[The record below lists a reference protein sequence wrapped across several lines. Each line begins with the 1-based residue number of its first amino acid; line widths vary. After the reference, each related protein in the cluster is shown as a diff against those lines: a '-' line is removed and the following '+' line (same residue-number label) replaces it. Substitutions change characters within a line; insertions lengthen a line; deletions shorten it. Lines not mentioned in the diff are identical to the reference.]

1 MALAG
6 AESALQR
13 KAVRYDRAGDQ
24 HYDLISSWIKATR
37 ASDVD
42 ASLYYLA
49 IMLEGGEDPR
59 FIVRRMVIL
68 ASEDIGNA
76 DPRALMVATST
87 AAAIELVGL
96 PEGAHA
102 LAQCAVY
109 LALAPKS
116 NASYKAL
123 GAARAHVREHGAQPP
138 PAYLRSGPLA
148 DEGYDYAHDHPGH
161 VSPQQVM
168 PPGLEGLRFYEPDGR
183 GALRRTGRGDPA
195 GARAGRMTLSSVAPA
210 TGEALGTVAIATE
223 HNVLAAVA
231 EARAVQGPG
240 HSCASAIVRATWRGP
255 PRRSSM
261 RPTVGALICREQ
273 AARAR
278 RGRDRRAVA
287 RDRDAAV
294 AGRGRPGDPLGRAR
308 RLSRALR
315 PLTRAR
321 WSYEPLGVVAVLGP
335 AAEPFA
341 TPLGDVAV
349 ALMAG
354 NGVVLKPSPHAAL
367 SGARIARV
375 FARAGLP
382 PGLLQVVQG
391 HAATGGALVE
401 APVAQ
406 VRFTGSAL
414 AGAKVLEEGRAASSA
429 SSQSSAG
436 QMPRSSAPT
445 PTSPARSRASPG
457 ARLPTRASPAARSS
471 ASTSCARSPTSCW
484 RGWSRGRALRVGDP
498 ADAETEIGPLVGGER
513 LGRVVE
519 LLDDA
524 VAQGATL
531 HCGGPVAVAGFSG
544 AFCAPAVLT
553 GVPAGA
559 RLARE
564 EAPGPV
570 VAVTIVDGEEDAI
583 AAANDSALGLGASVW
598 TSDRYKGER
607 IAREL
612 RVGMVWMNDH
622 HVARSA
628 PQLPWGGVRG
638 SGIGRAR
645 GAIALRTCAEP
656 KVITLG
662 PAARQRRSGGFYD
675 RALARTVR
683 AVAHLRSTRD
693 ADRERGLRDG
703 AAPALTVAA
712 RTLRSLRRK

>member
-1 MALAG
+1 
-6 AESALQR
+6 
-13 KAVRYDRAGDQ
+13 
-24 HYDLISSWIKATR
+24 
-37 ASDVD
+37 
-42 ASLYYLA
+42 
-49 IMLEGGEDPR
+49 
-59 FIVRRMVIL
+59 
-68 ASEDIGNA
+68 
-76 DPRALMVATST
+76 
-87 AAAIELVGL
+87 
-96 PEGAHA
+96 
-102 LAQCAVY
+102 
-109 LALAPKS
+109 
-116 NASYKAL
+116 
-123 GAARAHVREHGAQPP
+123 
-138 PAYLRSGPLA
+138 
-148 DEGYDYAHDHPGH
+148 
-161 VSPQQVM
+161 
-168 PPGLEGLRFYEPDGR
+168 
-183 GALRRTGRGDPA
+183 
-195 GARAGRMTLSSVAPA
+195 MTLSSIAPA
-210 TGEALGTVAIATE
+210 SGEALGTVAIASQ
-223 HNVLAAVA
+223 HDVLAAVA
-231 EARAVQGPG
+231 ESRAVQGLWAQLRL
-240 HSCASAIVRATWRGP
+240 SDRARYMA
-255 PRRSSM
+255 RAAQAVIDEADELSE
-261 RPTVGALICREQ
+261 LICREQ
-273 AARAR
+273 
-278 RGRDRRAVA
+278 
-287 RDRDAAV
+287 
-294 AGRGRPGDPLGRAR
+294 GRPRTEVEIGELLPAIETLQWLAEAGPRILSGERAA
-308 RLSRALR
+308 LSRVLH

-414 AGAKVLEEGRAASSA
+414 AGAKVLQECARGVKRVVAELGGTDAAIVCADANIARAVEGIAWGAFA
-429 SSQSSAG
+429 NAG
-436 QMPRSSAPT
+436 QSGGSIERVYVLREVADELLAGLV
-445 PTSPARSRASPG
+445 AR
-457 ARLPTRASPAARSS
+457 AR
-471 ASTSCARSPTSCW
+471 
-484 RGWSRGRALRVGDP
+484 GLRVGDP
-498 ADAETEIGPLVGGER
+498 ADPETEIGPLVGGER
-513 LGRVVE
+513 LGRVME

-524 VAQGATL
+524 VTQGATL
-531 HCGGPVAVAGFSG
+531 HCGGPVVVDGFSG

-570 VAVTIVDGEEDAI
+570 VAVTVVDREEDAI
-583 AAANDSALGLGASVW
+583 TAANDSALGLGASVW
-598 TSDRYKGER
+598 TADRYKGER

-612 RVGMVWMNDH
+612 QVGMVWMNDH

-628 PQLPWGGVRG
+628 PQLPWGGVHG

-656 KVITLG
+656 KVVTWDPPRG
-662 PAARQRRSGGFYD
+662 KAFWWFPYD

-693 ADRERGLRDG
+693 ADRGRGLRDG

-712 RTLRSLRRK
+712 RTLRTLRRK

>member
-1 MALAG
+1 
-6 AESALQR
+6 
-13 KAVRYDRAGDQ
+13 V
-24 HYDLISSWIKATR
+24 T
-37 ASDVD
+37 D
-42 ASLYYLA
+42 A
-49 IMLEGGEDPR
+49 
-59 FIVRRMVIL
+59 
-68 ASEDIGNA
+68 
-76 DPRALMVATST
+76 
-87 AAAIELVGL
+87 
-96 PEGAHA
+96 
-102 LAQCAVY
+102 
-109 LALAPKS
+109 AP
-116 NASYKAL
+116 
-123 GAARAHVREHGAQPP
+123 
-138 PAYLRSGPLA
+138 
-148 DEGYDYAHDHPGH
+148 
-161 VSPQQVM
+161 
-168 PPGLEGLRFYEPDGR
+168 
-183 GALRRTGRGDPA
+183 
-195 GARAGRMTLSSVAPA
+195 TLSSVAPA
-210 TGEALGTVAIATE
+210 TGAALGSVAVASQRD
-223 HNVLAAVA
+223 VLAAVA
-231 EARAVQGPG
+231 EARAVQGLWAQLRL
-240 HSCASAIVRATWRGP
+240 SDRARYMA
-255 PRRSSM
+255 RAAQA
-261 RPTVGALICREQ
+261 VIDEADELVELICAEQ
-273 AARAR
+273 
-278 RGRDRRAVA
+278 
-287 RDRDAAV
+287 
-294 AGRGRPGDPLGRAR
+294 GRPRTEVEIGELLPAIETLQWLGEAGPRILSGERAG
-308 RLSRALR
+308 LSRALH

-414 AGAKVLEEGRAASSA
+414 AGAKVLEACARGVKRVVAELGGTDAAIVCADANVARAVEGVAWGAFA
-429 SSQSSAG
+429 NAG
-436 QMPRSSAPT
+436 QSGGSIERVYVLREVADEFLEGLI
-445 PTSPARSRASPG
+445 ARA
-457 ARLPTRASPAARSS
+457 
-471 ASTSCARSPTSCW
+471 
-484 RGWSRGRALRVGDP
+484 RALNVGDP
-498 ADAETEIGPLVGGER
+498 RDPETEIGPLVGGER

-531 HCGGPVAVAGFSG
+531 HCGGPVAVAGLSG

-553 GVPAGA
+553 RVPAGA

-570 VAVTIVDGEEDAI
+570 VAVTVVDREEDAI
-583 AAANDSALGLGASVW
+583 AGANDSMLGLGASVW
-598 TSDRYKGER
+598 TADRYKGAR

-656 KVITLG
+656 KVVTWDPPRG
-662 PAARQRRSGGFYD
+662 KAFWWFPYD
-675 RALARTVR
+675 RALGRTVR
-683 AVAHLRSTRD
+683 AIARLRSTRD
-693 ADRERGLRDG
+693 ADRERGLREG
-703 AAPALTVAA
+703 AAPALTVVA
-712 RTLRSLRRK
+712 RTLRTLRRR